1 MNPEDDIIERAARL
15 GRTSGLDEKT
25 GFGNLLQFLR
35 DLARELAR
43 ARRTRH
49 IFDVVVFEVGS
60 EMDPAQVAA
69 RIRPFLREEDA
80 VARIGG
86 QRYAVVV
93 SDSESGDGRR
103 AVKLL
108 QEGLKS
114 VSPFALGRRVVQ
126 PQDHIATTPLRVLQ
140 DATAALQSAREHGGD
155 CIVTWQGIAG
165 SVN

>member
-1 MNPEDDIIERAARL
+1 ME
-15 GRTSGLDEKT
+15 
-25 GFGNLLQFLR
+25 
-35 DLARELAR
+35 
-43 ARRTRH
+43 
-49 IFDVVVFEVGS
+49 
-60 EMDPAQVAA
+60 PAQVAA

-126 PQDHIATTPLRVLQ
+126 PQDHIATTPLQILQ

>member
-1 MNPEDDIIERAARL
+1 MNPEDDITERAARL
-15 GRTSGLDEKT
+15 ARTSGLDDET

-35 DLARELAR
+35 DLSRELAR

-49 IFDVVVFEVGS
+49 LFDVVVFEVGS
-60 EMDPAQVAA
+60 EMEPAQVAA
-69 RIRPFLREEDA
+69 QIRPFLREEDA

-86 QRYAVVV
+86 QRYAVVI

-103 AVKLL
+103 AAKLL
-108 QEGLKS
+108 QDGLKS
-114 VSPFALGRRVVQ
+114 VRPFALGRRVVQ
-126 PQDHIATTPLRVLQ
+126 PQDHIAATPLQILQ